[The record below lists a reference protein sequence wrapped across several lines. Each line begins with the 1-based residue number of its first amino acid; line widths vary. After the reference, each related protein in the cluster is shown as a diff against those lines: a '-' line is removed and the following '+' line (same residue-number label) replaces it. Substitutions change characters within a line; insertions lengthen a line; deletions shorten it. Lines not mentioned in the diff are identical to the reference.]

1 MVFRIFNHIRNFKK
15 LPPLC
20 IQNWKSELKFH
31 GSYSNRRFWHLTLRN
46 ETIITVEM
54 LGNGSNHRVVK
65 LMKIHGSE
73 KKKPFRIYLVFDELF
88 IELDF
93 FSRITVDDVTHLANR
108 QTSASRKFSYDLH
121 VNMFK
126 SRLILTKQSPKT
138 VSLPKTY
145 SPLHEFQHVGQVLS
159 FTFCHSSKYCN

>member
-1 MVFRIFNHIRNFKK
+1 MD
-15 LPPLC
+15 
-20 IQNWKSELKFH
+20 Q
-31 GSYSNRRFWHLTLRN
+31 
-46 ETIITVEM
+46 
-54 LGNGSNHRVVK
+54 
-65 LMKIHGSE
+65 
-73 KKKPFRIYLVFDELF
+73 KKKPFLIYLVFDELF

-108 QTSASRKFSYDLH
+108 QTSTSRKFSYDLH

-159 FTFCHSSKYCN
+159 FTFFIHQSIAIRLSMNF

>member
-1 MVFRIFNHIRNFKK
+1 M
-15 LPPLC
+15 L
-20 IQNWKSELKFH
+20 SELKVRTEIPWKLFQ
-31 GSYSNRRFWHLTLRN
+31 SPVLTFDVKKWN
-46 ETIITVEM
+46 DHHCGIAGDGVKSPSCETHENTWI
-54 LGNGSNHRVVK
+54 R
-65 LMKIHGSE
+65 
-73 KKKPFRIYLVFDELF
+73 KKKPFLIYLVFDELF

-108 QTSASRKFSYDLH
+108 QTSTSRKFSYDLH

-159 FTFCHSSKYCN
+159 FTFFIHQSIAIRLSLNF